1 MNFILFRIATIEN
14 KDISN
19 IARSFP
25 SKTQGME
32 YEHENQEWHFYRQ
45 LFFSMHKEY
54 SKALKCGKDIHFFR
68 EVILDEKKTT
78 KVYFYDSGDQIR
90 HRIVS
95 NAKRDT
101 TILLLEEMN
110 YRRKNES
117 EIKREKENGNDKPNR
132 FKRSTFPMEDTNL
145 NSLAI
150 FDTSSSVS
158 IANMETYDMVKRIID
173 SMVESG
179 ELKTKE
185 IRLLREI
192 CDDVPNSELSK
203 QYGVPIK
210 IIQQK
215 KRRLQK
221 KMANFKENYMN
232 THKE

>member
-1 MNFILFRIATIEN
+1 
-14 KDISN
+14 
-19 IARSFP
+19 
-25 SKTQGME
+25 
-32 YEHENQEWHFYRQ
+32 
-45 LFFSMHKEY
+45 MHKEY

-132 FKRSTFPMEDTNL
+132 FKRSTFPMEDTIL

-192 CDDVPNSELSK
+192 CDDVPNSVLSK
-203 QYGVPIK
+203 QYGVPVK

-221 KMANFKENYMN
+221 KWLTLRK
-232 THKE
+232 TI